1 MNRLSRVRLSEPE
14 LSVWLAFLGAQH
26 HILTTLDKE
35 LQREH
40 GISLAYYEMLLF
52 LSRSP
57 DRQMRMA
64 ELARTVL
71 LSPSGLTRLVDRMV
85 ADGSVERLPCPG
97 DARAA
102 YAHLTDQGF
111 AKLRQAARTHVRGIR
126 EHFLDR
132 VAENE
137 REGLR
142 CTLERL
148 TS

>member
-1 MNRLSRVRLSEPE
+1 MTVRLTEPE
-14 LSVWLAFLGAQH
+14 LRVWLAFLRAQH
-26 HILTTLDKE
+26 RVLNTLDRE

-40 GISLAYYEMLLF
+40 GISLAYYEVMLF
-52 LSRSP
+52 LSRAP
-57 DRQMRMA
+57 ERRLRMA
-64 ELARTVL
+64 ELAHTVL

-85 ADGSVERLPCPG
+85 ADGTVERLPCPG

-102 YAHLTDQGF
+102 NAHLTDQGF
-111 AKLRQAARTHVRGIR
+111 AKPRRAARTHVRGIH

-132 VAENE
+132 LDAEE
-137 REGLR
+137 REGFR

>member
-1 MNRLSRVRLSEPE
+1 VRLTEPE
-14 LSVWLAFLGAQH
+14 LTVWLAFLGAQH
-26 HILTTLDKE
+26 RVLSVLDRE

-40 GISLAYYEMLLF
+40 GISLAYYEVLLF

-57 DRQMRMA
+57 DRRLRMA

-71 LSPSGLTRLVDRMV
+71 LSPSGLTRLVDRME
-85 ADGSVERLPCPG
+85 ADGVVERLPCPG

-102 YAHLTDQGF
+102 NAHLTDKGF
-111 AKLRQAARTHVRGIR
+111 QKLRAAAQTHVRGIR

-132 VAENE
+132 VGEAE

-142 CTLERL
+142 CALERL
-148 TS
+148 AR